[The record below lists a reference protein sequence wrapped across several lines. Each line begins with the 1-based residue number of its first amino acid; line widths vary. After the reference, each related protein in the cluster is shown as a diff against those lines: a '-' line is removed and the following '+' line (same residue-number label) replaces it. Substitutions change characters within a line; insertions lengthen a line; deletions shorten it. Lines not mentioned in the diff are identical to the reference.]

1 MSNLRARVKQ
11 LFLILGLLLL
21 IAAAGLIT
29 NELGVLQLDSSSNE
43 SDLKGESISAVSL
56 PKLLVGGSNG
66 DIYIVDRDSETR
78 FLGSVEDD
86 IQDIEKAEN
95 QVFVATV
102 RDNTESEELGES
114 NGQVLKFD
122 QGSSNLLFMNRLF
135 SSPDLE
141 ADIGGQLLDIAVVGD
156 KIVAASHD
164 HDSTS
169 VVDGETLYDGKIT
182 IMSREDLS
190 VEREVSLAG
199 ASDIKVYEE
208 TVLAYGVGPKAI
220 VMAKESLTVSQELE
234 IEGTVSGVEKKG
246 ESFYFTSVREQVET
260 GVPNPPT
267 VRHGYVSKHSEDGE
281 EITNIDLGITSRPR
295 EILTYGENLT
305 ILNDF
310 SEREIKFI
318 DFSEEEV
325 TDLITLDDRPEHLE
339 IVGEK
344 AYAVGS
350 DDEMLYV
357 MDLESRTIE
366 DEIKI
371 EGINSISSY

>member
-56 PKLLVGGSNG
+56 PKLLVGGSDG
-66 DIYIVDRDSETR
+66 DIYIVDQDSEAK

-114 NGQVLKFD
+114 NGKVLKFD
-122 QGSSNLLFMNRLF
+122 QGSRNLLFMNRLF
-135 SSPDLE
+135 SSPDQE

-164 HDSTS
+164 HGSTS
-169 VVDGETLYDGKIT
+169 VVDGETLYDGKIS

-190 VEREVSLAG
+190 VEREIELAG

-220 VMAKESLTVSQELE
+220 VMDKESLTVMQELE
-234 IEGTVSGVEKKG
+234 IEGTISGVEKQG
-246 ESFYFTSVREQVET
+246 ENFYFTSVREQVET

-267 VRHGYVSKHSEDGE
+267 VRHGYVSKHSENGE

-295 EILTYGENLT
+295 EVLAYGENLA